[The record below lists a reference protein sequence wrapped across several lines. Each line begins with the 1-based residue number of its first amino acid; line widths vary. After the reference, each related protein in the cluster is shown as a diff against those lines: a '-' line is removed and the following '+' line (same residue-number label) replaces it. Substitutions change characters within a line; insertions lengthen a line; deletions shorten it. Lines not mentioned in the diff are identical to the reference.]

1 MSDVRSYA
9 GVTGCYWVFT
19 LTDGALRMLVLLHFH
34 DLGFDAIEI
43 AFLFLLYE
51 AMGIITNFAGGWLA
65 ALVGLKRTLYLGL
78 WAQIG
83 ALLMLSF
90 IQAEWTLEFSVV
102 YVMASQALSGVAKD
116 LTKMSSKSAVKL
128 VVSDDSHGLL
138 FKWIALLT
146 GSKNTL
152 KGIGFFLGG
161 VMLSALGFKL
171 ALWVMAGALVIIL
184 IIANLTIR
192 GDMGKTKEKVRARHL
207 FSKTRNINVLSVA
220 RVFLFASRDVW
231 FVVGV
236 PIFLT
241 SVMGWSFAGV
251 GGFMAAWII
260 GYGIV
265 QASVPKLL
273 RGVRDLSS
281 ALRSAKLWAFVLVV
295 IPAGIAIGL
304 PSPTALLGGL
314 GVFAIIFAINSA
326 VHSYLIVACSD
337 ADKVTLNVGFYY
349 MANAAGRLMGT
360 FLSGAIYQYAG
371 LEACLWV
378 SSLLVL
384 ICAMVSLGL
393 HQKSESLYGAT

>member
-9 GVTGCYWVFT
+9 GVTGCYWGFT

-34 DLGFDAIEI
+34 DLGFGAIEI

-51 AMGIITNFAGGWLA
+51 AMGIVTNFAGGWLA

-78 WAQIG
+78 GAQIG

-90 IQAEWTLEFSVV
+90 IQAEWTLEFSVA

-161 VMLSALGFKL
+161 IMVSALGFKL
-171 ALWVMAGALVIIL
+171 ALWMMAGALVMIL
-184 IIANLTIR
+184 IIASLVIR
-192 GDMGKTKEKVRARHL
+192 GDMGKTKQKIRARHL

-220 RVFLFASRDVW
+220 RVLLFASRDVW
-231 FVVGV
+231 LVVGV

-241 SVMGWSFAGV
+241 SVMGWSFAGG

-273 RGVRDLSS
+273 RGVRDLTT
-281 ALRSAKLWAFVLVV
+281 AVRSAKL
-295 IPAGIAIGL
+295 
-304 PSPTALLGGL
+304 
-314 GVFAIIFAINSA
+314 
-326 VHSYLIVACSD
+326 
-337 ADKVTLNVGFYY
+337 
-349 MANAAGRLMGT
+349 
-360 FLSGAIYQYAG
+360 
-371 LEACLWV
+371 
-378 SSLLVL
+378 
-384 ICAMVSLGL
+384 
-393 HQKSESLYGAT
+393 